1 MIWMSRI
8 GGSLAEFN
16 IATSERFK
24 KKQIWSGLILFVK
37 KPNPADSFISKN
49 EGMAE
54 SWGRAVGAGAA
65 APRGR

>member
-1 MIWMSRI
+1 MTWMLKI

-24 KKQIWSGLILFVK
+24 KIQIWSGLILFVK
-37 KPNPADSFISKN
+37 KSNPADSFISKN

-54 SWGRAVGAGAA
+54 GLNLSYSEG
-65 APRGR
+65 